1 MRIIIDSFGCTMNHG
16 EARSA
21 GEILADLGHD
31 VSFGLEASGIQD
43 AEGVLLF
50 TCDVIS
56 STERRMWKLMDEVQ
70 RSGKRLYAAGC
81 LASIEAEKIKRKYP
95 ESVILDTMG
104 LDRTETSL
112 RKFFN
117 MTGNVTG
124 LKSYVD
130 PSRLD
135 HIVPISSGCLGSCTY
150 CITRE
155 ARGPLKSN
163 SGSVIADRIRA
174 GLNNGRK
181 EILLSSQDT
190 GSWGR
195 DLGNGQNL
203 GTLLRFLSSSVCE
216 RMRIRVGMM
225 NPDHLAQNL
234 ESILS
239 GFADQRI
246 FKFFHLPVQSGSSE
260 VLGRMNRN
268 YSPGDVESV
277 INSLR
282 ERYPEATLST
292 DVITGFPG
300 ESEEDHRK
308 SVEFISK
315 VGPDILNITR
325 FSSRKGTPASE
336 MENQVHG
343 WISKERSREFHRIHE
358 EILKV
363 KLRER
368 LGIHRNCLVTE
379 VGKEGTMMA
388 RDLNYTPIVIEGGKD
403 LLGRFVD
410 IKTERIGPTYLLG
423 DIVNF

>member
-1 MRIIIDSFGCTMNHG
+1 MNHG

-21 GEILADLGHD
+21 GEILADLGYE
-31 VSFGLEASGIQD
+31 VSFGLEASGIED

-56 STERRMWKLMDEVQ
+56 STERRMWKLMEEVN
-70 RSGKRLYAAGC
+70 RSGKKLYAAGC
-81 LASIEAEKIKRKYP
+81 LASIEAERIRERFP
-95 ESVILDTMG
+95 GAVILDTMG
-104 LDRTETSL
+104 LERTEASV
-112 RKFFN
+112 RKYFE
-117 MTGNVTG
+117 
-124 LKSYVD
+124 KSEKKPGINWNND

-174 GLNNGRK
+174 GLDRGRK

-190 GSWGR
+190 GSWGI
-195 DLGNGQNL
+195 DLGKGQNL

-216 RMRIRVGMM
+216 EMRIRVGMM
-225 NPDHLAQNL
+225 NPDHLSQNL
-234 ESILS
+234 ENILS
-239 GFADQRI
+239 GFADKRI
-246 FKFFHLPVQSGSSE
+246 FRFFHLPVQSGSSE

-292 DVITGFPG
+292 DVIAGFPG

-336 MENQVHG
+336 MENQVQG

-358 EILKV
+358 EILKE
-363 KLRER
+363 KLRGR

-403 LLGRFVD
+403 LLGRFVE
-410 IKTERIGPTYLLG
+410 IKTERVGPTYLLG
-423 DIVNF
+423 KIVNF